1 MINSIATSCSIQD
14 APKIIS
20 EHCHATLH
28 HRLNR
33 STRNCCNGR
42 DSTGSCFV
50 QAKFLQ
56 DVSCPTS
63 FRAFDVALDAESYVV
78 LDAHVCVCTHTCI
91 DVYIVLYC
99 IELYYCILYSIV
111 YYYCKNVMICFDIAW
126 HDVIW
131 NDMKWHDTIWYKIW
145 CDMSYVVII
154 HCLLDTMQAPAIL
167 EYIRPVG

>member
-28 HRLNR
+28 HRFNR

-63 FRAFDVALDAESYVV
+63 FRAFNVAFDAESYVV
-78 LDAHVCVCTHTCI
+78 LGRSCVCVYAYMYRCI
-91 DVYIVLYC
+91 YCIILYWIVLLYIVQ
-99 IELYYCILYSIV
+99 YCILLLKKWYDMFWYS
-111 YYYCKNVMICFDIAW
+111 M
-126 HDVIW
+126 
-131 NDMKWHDTIWYKIW
+131 TW
-145 CDMSYVVII
+145 CDMTWYEMAWYYMI
-154 HCLLDTMQAPAIL
+154 
-167 EYIRPVG
+167 

>member
-1 MINSIATSCSIQD
+1 MAPHNSGEMGIGQAGQAIYIIYHRRWYMFSIDHLSIGYPTIWPIPRCMINSIATSCSIQD

-63 FRAFDVALDAESYVV
+63 FRAFNVAFDAESYVV
-78 LDAHVCVCTHTCI
+78 LDAHVCVCVYAYMYRCI
-91 DVYIVLYC
+91 YCIILYWIVLLYIVQ
-99 IELYYCILYSIV
+99 YCIL
-111 YYYCKNVMICFDIAW
+111 
-126 HDVIW
+126 
-131 NDMKWHDTIWYKIW
+131 
-145 CDMSYVVII
+145 
-154 HCLLDTMQAPAIL
+154 LL
-167 EYIRPVG
+167 